1 MSVSPG
7 CALGP
12 KGLSSGTGTTLHFDD
27 DAKGGILLNFK
38 GTTYTIAIGPEDGPA
53 AASVTSA
60 AAVVADAATL
70 ATNVVNDAAK
80 DAAAAKVVTDAAKV
94 VTDAADVA
102 AAKVVSDAASAATAL
117 AAAALTAKTVTDAAA
132 AKAVTDAASAA
143 TAVATAASKVVTEAA
158 AKIVSDAALAAKTVT
173 DAAAAKAATDAA
185 SAAAAVATAAAKAVT
200 DAAAAAKAVTDAAAT
215 AANAVI
221 SKRSTKV
228 VADNV
233 YDNVN
238 VSTDATTDMTGPIGG
253 NRIGDPNL
261 YDPTDPTNSIST
273 LPSAI
278 LTDASKTWIF
288 KANGGFGYASSN
300 PSKTWSSVDAG
311 PKITVGVKL
320 TNYEL
325 YDITKKPLACASGR
339 ITHGEEN
346 NYVWSFTATVERVA
360 GFDGVYVGRAV
371 LYLKN
376 KRTDPTKSVA
386 TTNVVDAVWSP
397 EVGQVSYGVVP
408 FHFFC
413 HASLDGGDGEITKV
427 CFNKLNYTVTMK

>member
-1 MSVSPG
+1 M
-7 CALGP
+7 
-12 KGLSSGTGTTLHFDD
+12 
-27 DAKGGILLNFK
+27 NFK

-185 SAAAAVATAAAKAVT
+185 SAAAAVAT
-200 DAAAAAKAVTDAAAT
+200 AAAKAVTDAAAT